1 MKKTIKAALLSFALC
16 IALIPPAAWA
26 ESSGIGA
33 NLSSGS
39 SVAQEKPAYCLDE
52 YGVLTS
58 DQKALLNQQAAS
70 LSDQYGIGV
79 YILFTDN
86 LNGMSAQTFSES
98 YYTAN
103 GLGLGDDKNGI
114 ILIVA
119 VNSRDWIIVGH
130 GTGANDSEFPG
141 GRLTDS
147 RRELIGQHVVAE
159 LKNNDWYGGASVY
172 LQDIDKTFAY
182 YEQNGKAMV
191 EVDWGR
197 VLGAVG
203 IAIVVALI
211 IAFGVVKAN
220 VNAMKTARAKSEAGD
235 YVQRETFQLTSSS
248 DHFVST
254 HTTVVRRPKSSS
266 GGGGSSWSGGGFS
279 GSSGKF

>member
-39 SVAQEKPAYCLDE
+39 STVQDEPAYCLDE
-52 YGVLTS
+52 YGVFTS
-58 DQKALLNQQAAS
+58 DQKASLNQQAAS

-79 YILFTDN
+79 YILFTDD
-86 LNGMSAQTFSES
+86 LNGMSAQSFSEG
-98 YYTAN
+98 YYN
-103 GLGLGDDKNGI
+103 SKGLGLGDDKNGI

-130 GTGANDSEFPG
+130 GTGANDTEFPG

-147 RRELIGQHVVAE
+147 RREAIGKRVAE
-159 LKNNDWYGGASVY
+159 ELGAGDWYGGASTYVR
-172 LQDIDKTFAY
+172 DIGETFAY
-182 YEQNGKAMV
+182 YEKNGKAMV
-191 EVDWGR
+191 EMDWGR

-211 IAFGVVKAN
+211 VAFGVVKAN